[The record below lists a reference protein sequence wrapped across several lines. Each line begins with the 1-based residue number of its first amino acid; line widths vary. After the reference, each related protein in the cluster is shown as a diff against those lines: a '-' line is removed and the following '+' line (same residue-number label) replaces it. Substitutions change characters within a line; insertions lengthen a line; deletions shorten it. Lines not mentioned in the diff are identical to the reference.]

1 MKVEV
6 WRRDRGQCVQCGST
20 KNLHY
25 DHDIPFSKGHLG
37 KSDREASGVLS
48 SAQRHTHFL
57 DSPAMELVL
66 GASDVD
72 LRALKSERVS
82 LYLILPP
89 HRVEAYRRWLRLMI
103 GCALNTM
110 WRTPGQP
117 DERVL
122 FDPNLHLQHPPGYR
136 LVLHL
141 WLRLGQSELWL
152 RLLPA
157 LAGVWAAGLAFF
169 AFFSSALLG
178 GGGVAATTTSLLLPV
193 SAFRA
198 RRKP

>member
-1 MKVEV
+1 LAARASARLEQKA
-6 WRRDRGQCVQCGST
+6 
-20 KNLHY
+20 
-25 DHDIPFSKGHLG
+25 
-37 KSDREASGVLS
+37 DRERSGVIS

-122 FDPNLHLQHPPGYR
+122 FVLDEFGHLGRMRPIEEAVALVPGY
-136 LVLHL
+136 
-141 WLRLGQSELWL
+141 
-152 RLLPA
+152 
-157 LAGVWAAGLAFF
+157 GLSF
-169 AFFSSALLG
+169 
-178 GGGVAATTTSLLLPV
+178 
-193 SAFRA
+193 
-198 RRKP
+198 